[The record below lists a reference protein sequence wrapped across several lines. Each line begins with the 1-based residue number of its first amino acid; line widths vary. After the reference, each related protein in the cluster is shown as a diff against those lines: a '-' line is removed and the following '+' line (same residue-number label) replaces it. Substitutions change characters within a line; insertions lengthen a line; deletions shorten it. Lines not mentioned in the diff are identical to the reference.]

1 MLRMIASGLAL
12 SVALTG
18 AAAAEN
24 FEVKMLNRGDA
35 GRMIFEPGFL
45 RIAVGD
51 TVKFIA
57 EDRSHNAESI
67 PEMIPE
73 GAAVFAGRRRAR
85 RLPPRLGI
93 PNRTRASVRIPRR
106 PSRHRHRR
114 RWTACAGVA
123 GPHDYRPGRPRRRGN
138 RIPNRTERLQHLHSH
153 SANHRGRSTL
163 ARIARSSRPNQELRA
178 HAPCRRWRYG
188 QDLDRLGSS
197 LLMKTTRET
206 CDPFTDSDVPG
217 YFG

>member
-57 EDRSHNAESI
+57 EDRSHNAEPI

-73 GAAVFAGRRRAR
+73 GAAVFAGRINEEIAETFDIEGVYGVRCKPHYA
-85 RLPPRLGI
+85 LGMVMTI
-93 PNRTRASVRIPRR
+93 VVGDVAQAPEWFLEGRIPR
-106 PSRHRHRR
+106 
-114 RWTACAGVA
+114 
-123 GPHDYRPGRPRRRGN
+123 
-138 RIPNRTERLQHLHSH
+138 
-153 SANHRGRSTL
+153 SA
-163 ARIARSSRPNQELRA
+163 
-178 HAPCRRWRYG
+178 
-188 QDLDRLGSS
+188 
-197 LLMKTTRET
+197 MKRFEEQL
-206 CDPFTDSDVPG
+206 SG
-217 YFG
+217 L